1 METDLTEA
9 YGRCREL
16 HKRHGRTYYLA
27 TRLLPAWKRRHVHAL
42 YGFTRYADEIVDRT
56 EELPPAERAARLD
69 DWAGRFV
76 AGLHGEPVDDP
87 LLPAVLHTI
96 AVFDLDRDDF
106 ASFLKS
112 MAMDLTVTSYRTY
125 DHLLDYM
132 EGSAAVIGTMMLPIL
147 GSADAPAAR
156 EPARQLGFAFQ
167 LTNFIRDVAE
177 DLDRG
182 RTYLP
187 DDDMALFGVTRD
199 ELAEARARGRAT
211 PRIRE
216 LIAYE
221 VTRAQAHY
229 AAAAPGITLL
239 APASQAC
246 MRTAYALYGG
256 ILDEVAARDYDVF
269 AGRALVPQ
277 RRRMAVAARAL
288 LTSVG
293 TPVVIPGPALVPG
306 PLAVPAP

>member
-1 METDLTEA
+1 METDLAAA
-9 YGRCREL
+9 YDRCREL

-56 EELPPAERAARLD
+56 EDLPPAERAARLD
-69 DWAGRFV
+69 DWASKFL
-76 AGLHGEPVDDP
+76 AGLHGASVDDP

-112 MAMDLTVTSYRTY
+112 MAMDLTVTSYPTY

-147 GSADAPAAR
+147 GSSDPAAAR

-187 DDDMALFGVTRD
+187 DEDLAKFGVTRD
-199 ELAEARARGRAT
+199 DLVEARTRGHGT
-211 PRIRE
+211 PRLRE
-216 LIAYE
+216 LIEYE

-229 AAAAPGITLL
+229 AAAAPGITML

-256 ILDEVAARDYDVF
+256 ILDEVAAQDYDVF
-269 AGRALVPQ
+269 VRRALVPQ

-288 LTSVG
+288 LSSTG
-293 TPVVIPGPALVPG
+293 TPVVIPGPTVHPEDR
-306 PLAVPAP
+306 

>member
-1 METDLTEA
+1 METDLTAA
-9 YGRCREL
+9 YDRCREL

-42 YGFTRYADEIVDRT
+42 YGFTRYADEIVDST
-56 EELPPAERAARLD
+56 EALPPAERAALLD
-69 DWAGRFV
+69 RWASQFV
-76 AGLHGEPVDDP
+76 AGLHGAPVDDP

-112 MAMDLTVTSYRTY
+112 MAMDLTVTAYPTY

-147 GSADAPAAR
+147 GSSDPVAAR

-187 DDDMALFGVTRD
+187 DEDMAKFGVTRE
-199 ELAEARARGRAT
+199 ELAEARARGRVT

-216 LIAYE
+216 LIEYE

-229 AAAAPGITLL
+229 AAAAPGITML

-256 ILDEVAARDYDVF
+256 ILDEVAAQDYDVF
-269 AGRALVPQ
+269 VQRALVPQ

-288 LTSVG
+288 LTSTG
-293 TPVVIPGPALVPG
+293 TPVVIPGPTIEPESR
-306 PLAVPAP
+306 

>member
-1 METDLTEA
+1 MDTDLTAA
-9 YGRCREL
+9 YARCQEL
-16 HKRHGRTYYLA
+16 HRHHGRTYYLA

-56 EELPPAERAARLD
+56 EDLPPAERAARLD
-69 DWAGRFV
+69 AWGSRFV
-76 AGLHGEPVDDP
+76 AGLHGDPVDDP

-96 AVFDLDRDDF
+96 AVFDLDRADF
-106 ASFLKS
+106 ASFLRS
-112 MAMDLTVTSYRTY
+112 MAMDLTVMSYPTY
-125 DHLLDYM
+125 DDLLDYM

-147 GSADAPAAR
+147 GSSDPVAAR

-187 DDDMALFGVTRD
+187 DEDLAKFNVTTED
-199 ELAEARARGRAT
+199 LRAAQAAGRST
-211 PRIRE
+211 DRIRD
-216 LIAYE
+216 LIEYE

-256 ILDEVAARDYDVF
+256 ILDEVAAQDFDVF
-269 AGRALVPQ
+269 VTRAVVPQ
-277 RRRMAVAARAL
+277 RRRLAVAAKAL
-288 LTSVG
+288 LTRTG
-293 TPVVIPGPALVPG
+293 TPVVVPG
-306 PLAVPAP
+306 PDLS

>member
-1 METDLTEA
+1 METDLTAA
-9 YGRCREL
+9 YDRCREL

-56 EELPPAERAARLD
+56 EDLPPAERAALLD
-69 DWAGRFV
+69 HWASQFV
-76 AGLHGEPVDDP
+76 AGLHGAPVDDP

-112 MAMDLTVTSYRTY
+112 MAMDLTVTAYPTY

-147 GSADAPAAR
+147 GTSDPVAAR

-187 DDDMALFGVTRD
+187 DEDMAKFGVTRE
-199 ELAEARARGRAT
+199 ELAEARARGRVT

-216 LIAYE
+216 LIEYE

-229 AAAAPGITLL
+229 AAAAPGITML

-256 ILDEVAARDYDVF
+256 ILDEVAAQDYDVF
-269 AGRALVPQ
+269 VRRALVPQ
-277 RRRMAVAARAL
+277 RQRMAVAARAL
-288 LTSVG
+288 LSSTG
-293 TPVVIPGPALVPG
+293 TPVVIPGPTIHPESR
-306 PLAVPAP
+306 

>member
-1 METDLTEA
+1 METDLTAA
-9 YGRCREL
+9 YDRCREL

-56 EELPPAERAARLD
+56 EDLPPAERAALLD
-69 DWAGRFV
+69 RWASQFV
-76 AGLHGEPVDDP
+76 AGLHGAPVDDP

-112 MAMDLTVTSYRTY
+112 MAMDLTVTAYPTY

-147 GSADAPAAR
+147 GSSDPVAAR

-187 DDDMALFGVTRD
+187 DEDMAKFGVTRE
-199 ELAEARARGRAT
+199 ELAEARARGRVT

-216 LIAYE
+216 LIEYE

-229 AAAAPGITLL
+229 AAAAPGITML

-256 ILDEVAARDYDVF
+256 ILDEVAAQDYDVF
-269 AGRALVPQ
+269 VRRALVPQ

-288 LTSVG
+288 LSSTG
-293 TPVVIPGPALVPG
+293 TPVVIPGPTIQPENR
-306 PLAVPAP
+306 

>member
-1 METDLTEA
+1 MDTDLTAA
-9 YGRCREL
+9 YVRCQEL

-56 EELPPAERAARLD
+56 EDLPPTERAARLD
-69 DWAGRFV
+69 EWSAQFV

-96 AVFDLDRDDF
+96 AVFDLDRADF
-106 ASFLKS
+106 ASFLRS
-112 MAMDLTVTSYRTY
+112 MAMDLTVLSYPTY
-125 DHLLDYM
+125 DDLLDYM

-147 GSADAPAAR
+147 GSSDPTAAR

-187 DDDMALFGVTRD
+187 DEDLAKFGVTRD
-199 ELAEARARGRAT
+199 DLLAAKARGRTTA
-211 PRIRE
+211 RIRD
-216 LIAYE
+216 LIEYE

-229 AAAAPGITLL
+229 EAAAPGITLL
-239 APASQAC
+239 SPASQAC

-256 ILDEVAARDYDVF
+256 ILDEVAAQGFDVF
-269 AGRALVPQ
+269 VRRALVPQ

-288 LTSVG
+288 LTPTGS
-293 TPVVIPGPALVPG
+293 PVAVPG
-306 PLAVPAP
+306 PRLVSR

>member
-1 METDLTEA
+1 METDLTAA
-9 YGRCREL
+9 YDRCREL

-56 EELPPAERAARLD
+56 EDLPPAERAALLD
-69 DWAGRFV
+69 YWASQFV
-76 AGLHGEPVDDP
+76 AGLHGAPVDDP

-112 MAMDLTVTSYRTY
+112 MAMDLTVTAYPTY

-147 GSADAPAAR
+147 GTSDPVAAR

-177 DLDRG
+177 DLDRD

-187 DDDMALFGVTRD
+187 DEDMAKFGVTRE
-199 ELAEARARGRAT
+199 ELVEARARGRVTA
-211 PRIRE
+211 RIRE
-216 LIAYE
+216 LIEYE

-229 AAAAPGITLL
+229 AAAAPGITML

-256 ILDEVAARDYDVF
+256 ILDEVAAQDYDVF
-269 AGRALVPQ
+269 VRRALVSQ

-288 LTSVG
+288 LSPTG
-293 TPVVIPGPALVPG
+293 TPVVIPGPTIQPESR
-306 PLAVPAP
+306 

>member
-1 METDLTEA
+1 MNTDLTAA
-9 YGRCREL
+9 YARCQEL
-16 HKRHGRTYYLA
+16 HRRHGRTYYLA

-56 EELPPAERAARLD
+56 EDLPPADRAARLD
-69 DWAGRFV
+69 EWSSEFV

-96 AVFDLDRDDF
+96 AVFDLDRADF
-106 ASFLKS
+106 ASFLRS
-112 MAMDLTVTSYRTY
+112 MAMDLTVLSYPTY
-125 DHLLDYM
+125 DDLLDYM

-147 GSADAPAAR
+147 GSSDPAAAR

-187 DDDMALFGVTRD
+187 DEDLAKFGVSRED
-199 ELAEARARGRAT
+199 LLAAKEQARAT
-211 PRIRE
+211 PRIRD
-216 LIAYE
+216 LIEYE
-221 VTRAQAHY
+221 VSRARAHY
-229 AAAAPGITLL
+229 EAAAPGITLL
-239 APASQAC
+239 SPASQAC

-256 ILDEVAARDYDVF
+256 ILDEVAAQGYDVF
-269 AGRALVPQ
+269 VRRALVPQ
-277 RRRMAVAARAL
+277 RRRLAVAARAL
-288 LTSVG
+288 LTPTGS
-293 TPVVIPGPALVPG
+293 PVAVPG
-306 PLAVPAP
+306 PSLVSR

>member
-1 METDLTEA
+1 MDTDLTAA
-9 YGRCREL
+9 YARCREL
-16 HKRHGRTYYLA
+16 HKHHGRTYYLA

-56 EELPPAERAARLD
+56 EDLPPAERAARLD
-69 DWAGRFV
+69 EWSSRFV

-106 ASFLKS
+106 ASFLRS
-112 MAMDLTVTSYRTY
+112 MAMDLTVMSYPTY
-125 DHLLDYM
+125 DDLLDYM

-147 GSADAPAAR
+147 GSSDPVAAR

-187 DDDMALFGVTRD
+187 DEDLAKFNVTRED
-199 ELAEARARGRAT
+199 LLAAKAAGRTT

-216 LIAYE
+216 LIEYE

-229 AAAAPGITLL
+229 AAAAPGITML

-256 ILDEVAARDYDVF
+256 ILDEVAAQDFDVF
-269 AGRALVPQ
+269 VRRALVPQ

-288 LTSVG
+288 ATRTG
-293 TPVVIPGPALVPG
+293 TPVVVPGPA
-306 PLAVPAP
+306 PAAR